1 MIFSVIALSLFMAV
15 FISLNTFL
23 SSAENLA
30 LAITLHRDAEA
41 GIPEVDRNGNKWS
54 WEQLR
59 VLRAFAKALY
69 ESRNG
74 GKPISIAVSAV
85 AGSGKTSLLQG
96 MTHIVSRLAPEL
108 LTAMTAFNTH
118 IAKSSKDILIQFQS
132 TDGLNVKIFGNNN
145 TVNAGGNQLLLNK
158 AHADGFSHISMLKYG
173 DDRYIR
179 IARLTLAGW
188 LGREDRSALLENARK
203 AMQVKTTSHAF
214 NNMIGE
220 GLVKVANMVMDEG
233 FVPEST
239 IDREV
244 PTPYIPPT
252 VHEDDVKAIAEVVQ
266 RVGVNQSWDEN
277 PARNLGDQ
285 SVFQLVVEILAVA
298 IETAFLNVQLK
309 PFCGDGKSVMD
320 AVVPNKNQRGWWEDA
335 VPMSKQIR
343 TTDPNMVKK
352 AEFAILETGGC
363 RFPPA
368 DTQKKSGVK
377 SVSFDTEAKVIVKKH
392 KGHIIYSFENGGHLK
407 KIGGKGFGTQFGKN
421 GNAIVNG
428 ENIKTWRR
436 YDTSLGLGI
445 VKPNCVEKVVA
456 LLAEKFG
463 DEFHN
468 MLDDESLEVVES
480 SSTSGGKGVLV
491 LSMADQIYLPHAL
504 DLQIP
509 QHEKADVMFID
520 EVQDLSVLKAQ
531 LVWRLVKED
540 AHKVMVGDLRQAI
553 YLFAGASSQ
562 AFSDNAKAI
571 DATFYPQTICWR
583 GTDMVAQSV
592 KYATAQFADIARRY
606 HANIDLPDYQAHRSP
621 LEAGYDFWPV
631 GAAPIQIEGDEIVK
645 AYHKSRELHGEDTTF
660 GLLCRLKKPLA
671 GFIKTFLMNGIPVST
686 PSGKDG
692 LVTQAFSAA
701 NMMRSGALDESY
713 KNVNGKTMLGLGWH
727 KMDASKV
734 KQHSLLLRDIES
746 IRKVALAKYSD
757 LFKGDTKSM
766 AQSTAFQEFMG
777 NIELLEAF
785 VSLHR
790 SRSDGEVKGKNLAD
804 ALKNW
809 VNDTLFSERGGN
821 AVHIATIHRYKGDEA
836 EVMFIVNSIVEDDE
850 DGNPTVQSCFMN
862 KRACEASPESAVNE
876 VSMGYVA
883 YSRAQKQNIIV
894 NGELEGQIA
903 QDVEQRL
910 QGAYDL
916 DMDLMCNDIP
926 NEVKES
932 PQDTPESDDCQ
943 DCGLELCVCDTPND
957 DRCVEC
963 ETIIAEGEEHGT
975 CCKCDGHLCRIRYDT
990 HSKSGKF
997 EKHMGGEIAPDSCG
1011 SVLVNISLDEM
1022 IDSTTEELESKRV
1035 CSSCE
1040 GGDEDRGDDGND
1052 DDGHDWTTETEYVE
1066 LETVEG
1072 KVVAMSMDD
1081 FDAWEAQ
1088 NPQYEDIQQARHM
1101 SEGEVQ
1107 GFYFERV
1114 EANPI
1119 QYHNLFSS
1127 QLLRK
1132 VSRGYQ
1138 YALIHNETE
1147 QRVLKYR
1154 NDTYDSSP
1162 SSAQKYVLS
1171 LPRGATQYWHISAM
1185 QQDGISV
1192 ANGVR
1197 QSKINVP
1204 IPKELGGINAGDSQ
1218 SPDAVVNY
1226 IGELYSKYAYDVA
1239 LGNFVETKA
1248 IDGLT
1253 GEDY

>member
-15 FISLNTFL
+15 FTILNTFL

-41 GIPEVDRNGNKWS
+41 GIPDVDRNGNKWS

-118 IAKSSKDILIQFQS
+118 IAKASKDILIEFKS
-132 TDGLNVKIFGNNN
+132 TDGLNIKIFGNSN
-145 TVNAGGNQLLLNK
+145 TVNAGGHQLLMNK
-158 AHADGFSHISMLKYG
+158 AEAEGFDRVDLQSYAG
-173 DDRYIR
+173 DRYVR

-188 LGREDRSALLENARK
+188 LGREDRSALLERSRT

-252 VHEDDVKAIAEVVQ
+252 AHEDDVKAIAKVVH

-320 AVVPNKNQRGWWEDA
+320 AIVPNKNQRGWWEDA

-377 SVSFDTEAKVIVKKH
+377 SVSFDTKAQAIVKMH
-392 KGHIIYSFENGGHLK
+392 KGHTIMSFENGGHRK
-407 KIGGKGFGTQFGKN
+407 KIGGLGIGTQFGNK
-421 GNAIVNG
+421 GTHTING
-428 ENIKTWRR
+428 ERIGSWRR
-436 YDTSLGLGI
+436 YDPATGLTIIKKG
-445 VKPNCVEKVVA
+445 CVEKVVA
-456 LLAEKFG
+456 LLTEKFG

-468 MLDDESLEVVES
+468 MLDDGSLEVVES
-480 SSTSGGKGVLV
+480 SSTTGGKGVLV

-520 EVQDLSVLKAQ
+520 EVQDLSILKAQ

-562 AFSDNAKAI
+562 AFEDNAKAI

-583 GTDMVAQSV
+583 GTEMVSQSV
-592 KYATAQFADIARRY
+592 KYATAQFADIARGY

-621 LEAGYDFWPV
+621 LEAGYDHWPV

-671 GFIKTFLMNGIPVST
+671 VFIKTFLMNGIPVST

-701 NMMRSGALDESY
+701 NRMRSGALDESY

-734 KQHSLLLRDIES
+734 KQHSLLLRDIEG
-746 IRKVALAKYSD
+746 IRKIALGKYSD

-777 NIELLEAF
+777 DLELLEAF

-804 ALKNW
+804 ALTNW

-821 AVHIATIHRYKGDEA
+821 AVHIATIHRYKGEEA
-836 EVMFIVNSIVEDDE
+836 EVMFVVNSIVEDDE

-926 NEVKES
+926 TEAKES
-932 PQDTPESDDCQ
+932 PQDSPESDS
-943 DCGLELCVCDTPND
+943 GADTD
-957 DRCVEC
+957 LDRCVEC

-975 CCKCDGHLCRIRYDT
+975 CCKCEGHLCRIRYDT

-1022 IDSTTEELESKRV
+1022 INNDTEELESKRV

-1040 GGDEDRGDDGND
+1040 GDDEDRSDDGND

-1066 LETVEG
+1066 LETVDG

-1107 GFYFERV
+1107 GVYFERA
-1114 EANPI
+1114 ETDSI

-1127 QLLRK
+1127 QLIRK
-1132 VSRGYQ
+1132 VSRGFQ
-1138 YALIHNETE
+1138 YALIHDETE

-1154 NDTYDSSP
+1154 NDSCKDIGTGLTNQTYCLSMTGIPISSHWDI
-1162 SSAQKYVLS
+1162 A
-1171 LPRGATQYWHISAM
+1171 AM
-1185 QQDGISV
+1185 QK
-1192 ANGVR
+1192 N
-1197 QSKINVP
+1197 
-1204 IPKELGGINAGDSQ
+1204 GINARMYNGTTARVSVPISQ
-1218 SPDAVVNY
+1218 DLGEIGAGNTHSPDAVVNY
-1226 IGELYSKYAYDVA
+1226 IGGLYSKYAIA
-1239 LGNFVETKA
+1239 NGIKPKTKTMYW
-1248 IDGLT
+1248 LT
-1253 GEDY
+1253 REDA